1 MGESVLL
8 TARGVNKS
16 FGATRALI
24 DVDVDIS
31 LGEIRGLIGENG
43 SGKSTFSSIVAGA
56 QKEDSGTFILKG
68 QEYHPKSM
76 VDAQAHGVSMIIQ
89 EMGTIGG
96 ITVAANIFAGRLE
109 QFAKMGLLNWNKI
122 NTEADRILADIG
134 APEIKGNMMIDSL
147 NFEDRKIV
155 EIARAMSTNPDLL
168 IIDETTTALA
178 TKGRRLIY
186 NLIRRMHEENKAVL
200 FISHDLDE
208 LMEVCNTI
216 TVLRDGVIIDTLD
229 KEHMSIELMR
239 KLMVG
244 RELVGSYYRDDFDGS
259 CGDEVILEAE
269 HISLRNGFENVDIQ
283 LHKGEILGL
292 GGLSDCGMHELGKVL
307 YGIDK
312 PLTGEVYM
320 RKDGKKIPI
329 SDPVMAVQN
338 NMAYVSKDRDKESVI
353 LSASIRNN
361 IVLPSLRKMKKAAG
375 YISNR
380 SEKELTDKQIQVMSI
395 KCRNGEQLVKELSGG
410 NKQKVVF
417 SKWLGTD
424 SDVLILDCP
433 TRGIDVGVKADMYK
447 LMMNLKKQGKA
458 IIMISE
464 ELLELIGM
472 SDRIMLFKDG
482 HFTKELMR
490 SASLDEKTV
499 IDYII

>member
-1 MGESVLL
+1 MEKELL
-8 TARGVNKS
+8 LSAKGVNKS

-24 DVDVDIS
+24 DVDVEINR
-31 LGEIRGLIGENG
+31 GEIRGLIGENG

-56 QKEDSGTFILKG
+56 LKEDSGTFVLKG
-68 QEYHPKSM
+68 AAYHPQSM

-96 ITVAANIFAGRLE
+96 ITVASNIFAGRLE
-109 QFAKMGLLNWNKI
+109 QFRRFGLLDWKRI
-122 NTEADRILADIG
+122 NASADMILADIG
-134 APEIKGNMMIDSL
+134 APEIKGTMMIDQL

-155 EIARAMSTNPDLL
+155 EIARAMSTDPDLL

-178 TKGRRLIY
+178 TKGRTLIY
-186 NLIRRMHEENKAVL
+186 KLIEIMHEKDKAVL

-208 LMEVCNTI
+208 LMEICNTI

-229 KEHMSIELMR
+229 RESMSVELMR
-239 KLMVG
+239 NLMVG
-244 RELVGSYYRDDFDGS
+244 RELIGSYYRDDFDGS
-259 CGDEVILEAE
+259 VSDEVVLEAS
-269 HISLRNGFENVDIQ
+269 HISLRPYFKNINIKV
-283 LHKGEILGL
+283 HKGEILGL
-292 GGLSDCGMHELGKVL
+292 GGLSDCGMHEIGKVL
-307 YGIDK
+307 FGIEK
-312 PLTGEVYM
+312 PLTGEVRLAQSG
-320 RKDGKKIPI
+320 RKVTG
-329 SDPVMAVQN
+329 SVMAVEN
-338 NMAYVSKDRDKESVI
+338 AMAYVSKDRDKESVI
-353 LSASIRNN
+353 LSSSIESN
-361 IVLPSLRKMKKAAG
+361 IVLPAIRNMKHKGTG
-375 YISNR
+375 YISKKK
-380 SEKELTDKQIQVMSI
+380 EKMLADKQIAAMSI
-395 KCRNGEQLVKELSGG
+395 KCRNGKQLVKELSGG

-447 LMMNLKKQGKA
+447 LMMELKRQGKA

-482 HFTKELMR
+482 RFTGELQR
-490 SASLDEKTV
+490 SVDLDEKVV

>member
-1 MGESVLL
+1 MDERLL
-8 TARGVNKS
+8 LSAKNINKS
-16 FGATRALI
+16 FGPTRALI
-24 DVDVDIS
+24 DVDVEIRK
-31 LGEIRGLIGENG
+31 GEIRGLIGENG

-56 QKEDSGTFILKG
+56 QKEDSGEFFLRG
-68 QEYHPKSM
+68 QPYHPKNM
-76 VDAQAHGVSMIIQ
+76 VDAQRSGVSMIIQ

-96 ITVAANIFAGRLE
+96 ISVASNIFAGRLE
-109 QFAKMGLLNWNKI
+109 EFQKFGLLDWKKI
-122 NTEADRILADIG
+122 NAEADKILVEIG
-134 APEIKGNMMIDSL
+134 APEIKGTMLIDQL

-155 EIARAMSTNPDLL
+155 EIARALSTNPDLL

-186 NLIRRMHEENKAVL
+186 NLIRKLHEQDKAVL

-244 RELVGSYYRDDFDGS
+244 RDLVGSYYRADFDGS
-259 CGDEVILEAE
+259 CSNEVVLEAKQ
-269 HISLRNGFENVDIQ
+269 ISLRPFFRNVDLK

-292 GGLSDCGMHELGKVL
+292 GGLSDCGMHEIGKVL
-307 YGIDK
+307 YGIEK
-312 PLTGEVYM
+312 PITGKVTLA
-320 RKDGKKIPI
+320 DGTEIQN
-329 SDPVMAVQN
+329 SVQAVAHR
-338 NMAYVSKDRDKESVI
+338 MAYVSKDRDKESVI
-353 LSASIRNN
+353 LNASIQSN
-361 IVLPSLRKMKKAAG
+361 IVLPSLSSMRKKVTSF
-375 YISNR
+375 ISPQ
-380 SEKELTDKQIQVMSI
+380 SEKKLSNNQIKVMSI
-395 KCRNGEQLVKELSGG
+395 KCRNGKQLVKELSGG

-417 SKWLGTD
+417 SKWLGTN
-424 SDVLILDCP
+424 SDILILDCP

-447 LMMNLKKQGKA
+447 LMMELKRQGKS

-482 HFTKELMR
+482 VFTKELMR
-490 SASLDEKTV
+490 NETLSEKDV

>member
-1 MGESVLL
+1 MDNELL
-8 TARGVNKS
+8 LSARGVNKS
-16 FGATRALI
+16 FGSTRALI
-24 DVDVDIS
+24 DVDIDIRR
-31 LGEIRGLIGENG
+31 GEIRGLIGENG

-56 QKEDSGTFILKG
+56 QKEDSGSFVLKG

-76 VDAQAHGVSMIIQ
+76 VDAQHHGVSMIIQ

-96 ITVAANIFAGRLE
+96 ITVASNIFAGRLE
-109 QFAKMGLLNWNKI
+109 EFQKCGLLNWKAI
-122 NTEADRILADIG
+122 NEAADKVLVDIG
-134 APEIKGNMMIDSL
+134 APEIKSTMQIDQL

-155 EIARAMSTNPDLL
+155 EIARAVSTNPDLL

-186 NLIRRMHEENKAVL
+186 NLIKRMHEENKAVL

-229 KEHMSIELMR
+229 RTNMSIELMR

-244 RELVGSYYRDDFDGS
+244 RELVGSYYRPDFDGTS
-259 CGDEVILEAE
+259 SDEVVLEAKQ
-269 HISLRNGFENVDIQ
+269 ISLRPYFKNVDLV

-292 GGLSDCGMHELGKVL
+292 GGLSDCGMHEIGKVL
-307 YGIDK
+307 YGIEK
-312 PLTGEVYM
+312 PLTGEV
-320 RKDGKKIPI
+320 RLTKGNVKITD
-329 SDPVMAVQN
+329 SVMAVQH

-353 LSASIRNN
+353 LNASIQSN
-361 IVLPSLRKMKKAAG
+361 IVLPSLRSMKKTVTG
-375 YISNR
+375 LITR
-380 SEKELTDKQIQVMSI
+380 KSEKDLANKQIEVMSI
-395 KCRNGEQLVKELSGG
+395 KCRNGKQLVKELSGG

-424 SDVLILDCP
+424 SDILILDCP

-447 LMMNLKKQGKA
+447 LMMDLKKQGKS

-482 HFTKELMR
+482 EFSKELMR
-490 SASLDEKTV
+490 SESLSEKDV
-499 IDYII
+499 IEYII

>member
-1 MGESVLL
+1 MDDRLL
-8 TARGVNKS
+8 LSAKGVNKS
-16 FGATRALI
+16 FGPTRALI
-24 DVDVDIS
+24 DVDVEIRR
-31 LGEIRGLIGENG
+31 GEIRGLIGENG
-43 SGKSTFSSIVAGA
+43 SGKSTFSSIIAGA
-56 QKEDSGTFILKG
+56 QKEDSGTFLLNG
-68 QEYHPKSM
+68 QPYHPKNM
-76 VDAQAHGVSMIIQ
+76 VDAQHQGVSMIIQ

-96 ITVAANIFAGRLE
+96 ITVASNIFAGRLE
-109 QFAKMGLLNWNKI
+109 EFRKFGLLNWKQI
-122 NTEADRILADIG
+122 NSEADKILEKIG
-134 APEIKGNMMIDSL
+134 APEIKSTMMIDQL

-155 EIARAMSTNPDLL
+155 EIARALSTKPELL

-186 NLIRRMHEENKAVL
+186 NVIQKLHEQDKAVL

-229 KEHMSIELMR
+229 KDHMSIELMR

-244 RELVGSYYRDDFDGS
+244 RDLVGSYYRPDFDGS
-259 CGDEVILEAE
+259 SSSEVVLEAKQ
-269 HISLRNGFENVDIQ
+269 ISLRPFFRNVDLK

-292 GGLSDCGMHELGKVL
+292 GGLSDCGMHEIGKVL
-307 YGIDK
+307 YGIET
-312 PLTGEVYM
+312 PVTGKVTLA
-320 RKDGKKIPI
+320 DGTEIHD
-329 SDPVMAVQN
+329 SVQAVRHH
-338 NMAYVSKDRDKESVI
+338 MAYVSKDRDKESVI
-353 LSASIRNN
+353 LSASIQSN
-361 IVLPSLRKMKKAAG
+361 IVLPSLRTMKKKITG
-375 YISNR
+375 FISR
-380 SEKELTDKQIQVMSI
+380 KSESALADEQIKVMSI
-395 KCRNGEQLVKELSGG
+395 KCRNGKQLVKELSGG

-424 SDVLILDCP
+424 SEIFILDCP

-447 LMMNLKKQGKA
+447 LMMELKHQGKS

-482 HFTKELMR
+482 VFTKELMR
-490 SASLDEKTV
+490 SETLSEKDV